1 MIGKI
6 YAERLIRAETAYFE
20 NEAEYL
26 NLYSIIAYM
35 TTHQMNLQS
44 KYFDFI
50 KNGTKRIEL
59 RLYDEKRQQ
68 IKLGDSIEFSKSE
81 NEKFK
86 VRVIGLLRYETFSD
100 LFNDFNISVL
110 ADQSMTKQELLNV
123 LQEFYTPEEQAQYGV
138 LGIRLELL

>member
-1 MIGKI
+1 
-6 YAERLIRAETAYFE
+6 
-20 NEAEYL
+20 
-26 NLYSIIAYM
+26 
-35 TTHQMNLQS
+35 MNLQP

-50 KNGTKRIEL
+50 KNGTKCIEL

-68 IKLGDSIEFSKSE
+68 IKLGDSIEFLKSE

-86 VRVIGLLRYETFSD
+86 AKVIGLLRYETFSD
-100 LFNDFNISVL
+100 LFNDFDISVL

-123 LQEFYTPEEQAQYGV
+123 LQEFYTPEKQAQYGV

>member
-35 TTHQMNLQS
+35 ITHQMNLQS

>member
-20 NEAEYL
+20 NEAGYL

-123 LQEFYTPEEQAQYGV
+123 LQEFYTPEKQAQYGV